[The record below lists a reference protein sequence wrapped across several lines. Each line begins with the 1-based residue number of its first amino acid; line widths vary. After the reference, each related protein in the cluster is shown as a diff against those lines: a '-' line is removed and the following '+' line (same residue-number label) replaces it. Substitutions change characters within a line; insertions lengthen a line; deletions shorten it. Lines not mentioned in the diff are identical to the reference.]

1 MKGGQG
7 FEQGAGADDGADELS
22 SIPRCDYRLGKVE
35 RAAQDCLTICLET
48 SGNRDFGVAF
58 GQVDGIGE
66 GVLELFE
73 SDMDGRQERP
83 FAGRNTFSVK
93 PQHLGEGS
101 VNHTGFSGD

>member
-1 MKGGQG
+1 MLPYGLPVSPVGSALGSAQERMKGGQG

-66 GVLELFE
+66 
-73 SDMDGRQERP
+73 
-83 FAGRNTFSVK
+83 A
-93 PQHLGEGS
+93 
-101 VNHTGFSGD
+101 